1 MSNEANNPIQN
12 QAPQAT
18 DQQPVVEQ
26 QQQQQ
31 QTKQPDPSSERFA
44 QLARKEKSL
53 RAQARQLQEQQ
64 KSIQEQLSKSQSEW
78 QNRIKSDPLTVLAEA
93 GLNHDDIANIILNSK
108 PEDIELKR
116 IKSELQSLKS
126 NQQEQFTKIQE
137 SQKAA
142 YEQAVKQVSREV
154 QNLVNGNE
162 AYETIRAT
170 KSYDAVVE
178 LIKQT
183 YNEDGVLLSAE
194 EASDMVEEYLTDEAM
209 SLAKLKKIQSKLAP
223 QEPQEPV
230 QKTQSNQKPQI
241 TTKTLTNSVTT
252 SSKPLSAKDR
262 RERAIAAFK
271 GQLK

>member
-1 MSNEANNPIQN
+1 MSDEVKS
-12 QAPQAT
+12 QAPVVQA
-18 DQQPVVEQ
+18 PEQ
-26 QQQQQ
+26 QTQQSEQP
-31 QTKQPDPSSERFA
+31 KVNQPDPSAERFA
-44 QLARKEKSL
+44 QLARKEKAL

-64 KSIQEQLSKSQSEW
+64 KSIQEQMSKSQNEW
-78 QNRIKSDPLTVLAEA
+78 RDRIKSDPLSILAEA
-93 GLNHDDIANIILNSK
+93 GLTHDDIANMLLNSK
-108 PEDIELKR
+108 PEDVELKR
-116 IKSELQSLKS
+116 IKSELQAIKS
-126 NQQEQFTKIQE
+126 SQQEQFTKIQE

-154 QNLVNGNE
+154 QNLVNSNE

-183 YNEDGVLLSAE
+183 YDEDGILLSAE

-209 SLAKLKKIQSKLAP
+209 SLAKLKKIQSKLVP
-223 QEPQEPV
+223 QEPSNPEQ
-230 QKTQSNQKPQI
+230 QTQSNQKPQI
-241 TTKTLTNSVTT
+241 TTKTLTNTVTA

-262 RERAIAAFK
+262 RERAIMAFK

>member
-1 MSNEANNPIQN
+1 MSDEVKNTAPVEQAPEQQN
-12 QAPQAT
+12 QQQEQAK
-18 DQQPVVEQ
+18 VN
-26 QQQQQ
+26 
-31 QTKQPDPSSERFA
+31 QPDPSAERFA
-44 QLARKEKSL
+44 QLARKEKAL

-64 KSIQEQLSKSQSEW
+64 RSMQEQMSKSQSEW
-78 QNRIKSDPLTVLAEA
+78 QSRVKSDPISVLAEA
-93 GLNHDDIANIILNSK
+93 GLSHDDIANIILNSK
-108 PEDIELKR
+108 PEDLELKR
-116 IKSELQSLKS
+116 IKSELQALKS

-137 SQKAA
+137 SQTAA

-154 QNLVNGNE
+154 QNLVNSDE

-183 YNEDGVLLSAE
+183 YNEDGVLLNAK

-223 QEPQEPV
+223 QEPEKPV
-230 QKTQSNQKPQI
+230 QQTSSNQKPQI

-252 SSKPLSAKDR
+252 SSKPMSAKDR

-271 GQLK
+271 GNLK